1 MSKETET
8 KKEHEGTVTVTLKL
22 PEPLYH
28 FFTAAAQTYNKSL
41 EEMLIEEL
49 AQDAA
54 MILDTD
60 EPKDILIAA
69 FGLGPYVGAL
79 PKGETE

>member
-1 MSKETET
+1 MTEETE
-8 KKEHEGTVTVTLKL
+8 TVTVTLKL

-28 FFTAAAQTYNKSL
+28 FFTAAAETYNKSL
-41 EEMLIEEL
+41 EKMLIEEL

-60 EPKDILIAA
+60 DPKDILIAS
-69 FGLGPYVGAL
+69 FGLGPYVGA
-79 PKGETE
+79 KQGETK

>member
-1 MSKETET
+1 MSETET
-8 KKEHEGTVTVTLKL
+8 KKEHEGTVTVPLQL

-28 FFTAAAQTYNKSL
+28 FFMAAAQTYNKSL

-69 FGLGPYVGAL
+69 FNLGPYVGA
-79 PKGETE
+79 KQGETE

>member
-1 MSKETET
+1 MTEKTESKDF
-8 KKEHEGTVTVTLKL
+8 EGTVTVPLKL

-28 FFTAAAQTYNKSL
+28 FFLAAAQTYNKSL

-54 MILDTD
+54 SILDTD
-60 EPKDILIAA
+60 ETKDILIAA
-69 FGLGPYVGAL
+69 FGLAPYVGA
-79 PKGETE
+79 KQGETE